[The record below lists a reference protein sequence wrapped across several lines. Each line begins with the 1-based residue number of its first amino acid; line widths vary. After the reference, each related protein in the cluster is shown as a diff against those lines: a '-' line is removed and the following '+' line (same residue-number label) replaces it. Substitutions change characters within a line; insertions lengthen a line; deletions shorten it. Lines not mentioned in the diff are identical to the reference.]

1 MRLGRRSLLI
11 LVPPLSR
18 PGPGGCS
25 QQPPSCPLLGG
36 RDRSSWGWSPADL
49 AGGLGAGVG
58 AGRLWGWGSV
68 SPGTEATTF
77 ISP

>member
-1 MRLGRRSLLI
+1 M
-11 LVPPLSR
+11 LVLPLSQ

-36 RDRSSWGWSPADL
+36 RDCSSWGWSPADP

-58 AGRLWGWGSV
+58 AVGMQVSV
-68 SPGTEATTF
+68 AGTEASTF
-77 ISP
+77 LSP